1 MNKLTNAWNVLST
14 WVVANPYLTAGIAA
28 GVVLV
33 TVGIVVLFKNKGK
46 KKRKGRR

>member
-1 MNKLTNAWNVLST
+1 MEKFTNAWDVLST
-14 WVVANPYLTAGIAA
+14 WVVANPYLTVGIAA

-33 TVGIVVLFKNKGK
+33 TVVIIVSVKNKGK